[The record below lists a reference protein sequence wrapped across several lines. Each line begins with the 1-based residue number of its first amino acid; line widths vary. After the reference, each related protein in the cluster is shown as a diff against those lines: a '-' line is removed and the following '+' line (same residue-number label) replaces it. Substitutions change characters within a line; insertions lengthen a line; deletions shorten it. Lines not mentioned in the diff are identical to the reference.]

1 MINIDEKNYE
11 YCTIDREAWLKST
24 LGEPVQHDAIDRLLD
39 GINTPH
45 NGIDGWMIPNV
56 PRIKA
61 EIEILTGREYTVSE
75 LMNTYNDEND
85 FDGDFLFCVFSPAED
100 TSCGEW
106 YYSSDVYVA
115 VQRHLGGDPRGN
127 YGNVELF
134 GPVDSLADGYF
145 LDWTL
150 GWYATDLAGKT
161 IAEDNETG
169 IGYAQNPTCHLA
181 ELFKT
186 DRNKWEVITRY
197 SKKFDAFMARTN
209 EGRTALLTPY
219 TNAEYC

>member
-11 YCTIDREAWLKST
+11 YCTIDRDTWLKST
-24 LGEPVQHDAIDRLLD
+24 LGEPVQHDAIDELLD
-39 GINTPH
+39 KINTS
-45 NGIDGWMIPNV
+45 NEWLSNNE

-115 VQRHLGGDPRGN
+115 VQRHLGGDVRGN

-161 IAEDNETG
+161 IAESDETG

-186 DRNKWEVITRY
+186 GRHDWEVITRF

>member
-24 LGEPVQHDAIDRLLD
+24 LGEPVQHDAIDELLD
-39 GINTPH
+39 KINTS
-45 NGIDGWMIPNV
+45 NEWLSNNE

-186 DRNKWEVITRY
+186 GRHDWEVITRF

-209 EGRTALLTPY
+209 AGRTALLTPY
-219 TNAEYC
+219 TNAEYCHLG